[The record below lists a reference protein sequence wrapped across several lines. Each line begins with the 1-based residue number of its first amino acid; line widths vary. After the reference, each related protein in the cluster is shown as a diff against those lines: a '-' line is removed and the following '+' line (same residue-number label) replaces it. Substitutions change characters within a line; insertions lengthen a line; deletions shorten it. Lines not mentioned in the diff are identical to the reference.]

1 MYNDNQVKVSSKSI
15 FWLQFFV
22 ACLFLG
28 RAYQGL
34 FFDFPLRTFFW
45 DQELLEGLVTS
56 WTGGTWQDYVTNRT
70 FDLDTIINNLGFTF
84 GGVFL
89 ILGALTL
96 FINKLPDKIQW
107 GLPFGSFLLTIL
119 SFLYWKEKFYAY
131 GQLFEYLI
139 QVTAPIVLF
148 YLLRGGVN
156 SKRFHL
162 IIKGVIAVS
171 FCCHG
176 LYAIGFYPVPGPWV
190 QWTMR
195 VFPFFNDAES
205 LTFLKMMGYL
215 DFIAAVLLFV
225 RSAWRYAVIYCF
237 FWGTATALARVI
249 CNFYIEFPVVSLHDW
264 GYKTI
269 LRLVH
274 GGLPLLLLWWS
285 MEGDKAKN

>member
-1 MYNDNQVKVSSKSI
+1 MKKKTVTVSSKSI

-45 DQELLEGLVTS
+45 DQVLLEDVVTS
-56 WTGGTWQDYVTNRT
+56 WTGGTWQAYVTNQT
-70 FDLDTIINNLGFTF
+70 FDLDTVIDNIGF
-84 GGVFL
+84 
-89 ILGALTL
+89 ILGGLFLVLGIGTIFSHNSPKWAL
-96 FINKLPDKIQW
+96 W
-107 GLPFGSFLLTIL
+107 MLPFGSFLLAIL
-119 SFLYWKEKFYAY
+119 SVLYWKEKFYAY
-131 GQLFEYLI
+131 GQLFEYII

-156 SKRFHL
+156 SKRFQL
-162 IIKGVIAVS
+162 IIKAIVAVS

-176 LYAIGFYPVPGPWV
+176 LYAIGYYPVPGPWV

-195 VFPFFNDAES
+195 IFPFFNDAES
-205 LTFLKMMGYL
+205 LIFLQIMGYL
-215 DFIAAVLLFV
+215 DFIAATLLFL
-225 RSAWRYAVIYCF
+225 RPTWRYAVLYCV

-249 CNFYIEFPVVSLHDW
+249 CNFYIEFPFVSLHDW

-274 GGLPLLLLWWS
+274 GGLPLLLFWWS
-285 MEGDKAKN
+285 IEHKNAKN